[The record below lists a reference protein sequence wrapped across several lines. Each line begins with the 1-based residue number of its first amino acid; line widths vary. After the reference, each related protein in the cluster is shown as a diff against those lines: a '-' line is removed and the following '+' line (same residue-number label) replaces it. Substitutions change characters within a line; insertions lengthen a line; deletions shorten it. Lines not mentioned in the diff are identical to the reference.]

1 MSLEQRIEELTAA
14 VIALTTAMAGGRTAV
29 ALLPVVEDQPKEKP
43 EAKKPDAASKE
54 TAPAKSA
61 ESGEPSASTV
71 ALSYDHVKE
80 AILAIAAKNR
90 DHATALLQR
99 YGAKTG
105 KDLSQ
110 EQWPEFHSD
119 AQRVIAGDYD
129 PTEAQ

>member
-14 VIALTTAMAGGRTAV
+14 VKALTEAMGGKATTQTASAPA
-29 ALLPVVEDQPKEKP
+29 KEKP
-43 EAKKPDAASKE
+43 EAKKPDAASEK

-61 ESGEPSASTV
+61 ECGEPSVSTV
-71 ALSYDHVKE
+71 ALSYGQVKE

-105 KDLSQ
+105 KDLT
-110 EQWPEFHSD
+110 EAQWSEFHAD

>member
-14 VIALTTAMAGGRTAV
+14 VIALTAAMGGKATIQTAST
-29 ALLPVVEDQPKEKP
+29 PVKEKP

-80 AILAIAAKNR
+80 AILAIAKQNR
-90 DHATALLQR
+90 EHATALLAR
-99 YGAKTG
+99 FGAKSG
-105 KDLSQ
+105 KDLT
-110 EQWPEFHSD
+110 EAQWPEFHAD